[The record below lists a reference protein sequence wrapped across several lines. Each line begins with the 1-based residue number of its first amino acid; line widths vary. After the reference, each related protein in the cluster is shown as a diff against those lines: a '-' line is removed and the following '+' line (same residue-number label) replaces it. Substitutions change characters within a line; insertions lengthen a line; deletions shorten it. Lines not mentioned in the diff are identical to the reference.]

1 MKKLIAILSVVMLSL
16 GIAIAD
22 YRCDITGNVSS
33 EISGKSGATIYVKC
47 TNHNSFAVNV
57 TVPVT
62 IVDVDGNAC
71 NKTAHN
77 QYIEGGKTLKLE
89 FRTCS
94 GKNADEY
101 NSQVNAISVT
111 VCK

>member
-1 MKKLIAILSVVMLSL
+1 MKKLIAILSVVMLSF
-16 GIAIAD
+16 GISLAN
-22 YRCDITGNVSS
+22 YRCDITGNVSTS
-33 EISGKSGATIYVKC
+33 VSSYGATLYVTC
-47 TNHNSFAVNV
+47 ENHNSFAVNV

-62 IVDVDGNAC
+62 IVDKDGNAC

-77 QYIEGGKTLKLE
+77 QYIEGGKKLKLE

-94 GKNADEY
+94 GKEADEY
-101 NSQVNAISVT
+101 NSQVGAVSVT

>member
-1 MKKLIAILSVVMLSL
+1 MLSIGTSL
-16 GIAIAD
+16 AD
-22 YRCDITGNVSS
+22 YRCDITGNVSTS
-33 EISGKSGATIYVKC
+33 MYSSGATLYVTC
-47 TNHNSFAVNV
+47 HNHNSYAVNV

-62 IVDVDGNAC
+62 VVDTEGNAC

-77 QYIEGGKTLKLE
+77 QYIEGGKKLKLE

-94 GKNADEY
+94 GKSADEY
-101 NSQVNAISVT
+101 NSQVGAVSVT